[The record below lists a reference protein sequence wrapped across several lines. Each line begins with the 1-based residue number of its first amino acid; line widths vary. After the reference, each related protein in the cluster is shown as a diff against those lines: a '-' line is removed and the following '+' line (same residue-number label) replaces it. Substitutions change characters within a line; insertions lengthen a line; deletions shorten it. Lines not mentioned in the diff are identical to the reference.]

1 MKQKEYKIM
10 ATRSRN
16 PENPS
21 DRKTPCNGR
30 FVQYGEFKQ
39 GGDISF
45 TLTSV
50 AKDNMVVEI
59 YDTSEETL

>member
-1 MKQKEYKIM
+1 MKPKEVRMM
-10 ATRSRN
+10 ALRSRN
-16 PENPS
+16 PANPS
-21 DRKTPCNGR
+21 DRKTPCNGN
-30 FVQYGEFKQ
+30 FLQFGEFKQ
-39 GGDISF
+39 GGVTAF